1 MIKLP
6 KESVFSGNKH
16 LIKQIDGCTK
26 RGPLPLAFSGNY
38 MCKTQDDGGKR
49 LKTIFCKRF
58 VDYKYVKGKCNKADL
73 LFDVLNSYPP
83 KIKISL
89 AQKPKKL
96 IELKRKL
103 RLKLLGQKS

>member
-1 MIKLP
+1 MP
-6 KESVFSGNKH
+6 KESVFSANKH
-16 LIKQIDGCTK
+16 LIKQIDGSTK
-26 RGPLPLAFSGNY
+26 RGPVPLAFSGNY
-38 MCKTQDDGGKR
+38 MCKTQDDGLKR

-58 VDYKYVKGKCNKADL
+58 VDYKYVKRKCNKADL

-83 KIKISL
+83 EIKISL

-103 RLKLLGQKS
+103 KLKLLGQKF